1 MTAAAEPSTLRLRSL
16 AGNLQAAATKITP
29 TTLAVSALRPNPDQ
43 PRRIFEEE
51 KIANLAASI
60 AAQGVIEP
68 LVVRPTAVPGT
79 YEIVCGEC
87 RWRASQRAGLTT
99 VPVVVRE
106 ISDDDAFAQS
116 LVENLDREGMHP
128 ADEIRA
134 VASLAEK
141 CGGSEAARLLGK
153 TPDWISKRR
162 KIASATALADFVAS
176 GACTDVETLVHL
188 ARLAEE
194 DAGAAEAV
202 IAAHKPG
209 GRLRE
214 AIRDARSATSEPEP
228 APSPSSP
235 ASPDRKRRPTKTASV
250 LRIDSVSFRD
260 GLFVLRAASESYQL
274 KLSKTARAQLAKL
287 L

>member
-1 MTAAAEPSTLRLRSL
+1 MTAAAELSTLRLRSL

-29 TTLAVSALRPNPDQ
+29 TTLALSALRPKPDQ
-43 PRRIFEEE
+43 PRRIFEED

-68 LVVRPTAVPGT
+68 LVVRPTDVAGT

-87 RWRASQRAGLTT
+87 RWRASQLAGLTT

-106 ISDDDAFAQS
+106 LSDDDAFAQS
-116 LVENLDREGMHP
+116 LNENLDREGMHP

-134 VASLAEK
+134 VAELAQR

-153 TPDWISKRR
+153 TPDWVSKRR
-162 KIASATALADFVAS
+162 KIASAATLKDFVAS
-176 GACTDVETLVHL
+176 GACSDVETLVHL
-188 ARLAEE
+188 ARLADE

-209 GRLRE
+209 GHLRE
-214 AIRDARSATSEPEP
+214 AIRDARAAAAAEPET
-228 APSPSSP
+228 APSP
-235 ASPDRKRRPTKTASV
+235 PDRKRRNLTAPAAV
-250 LRIDSVSFRD
+250 VRIDSVALRD
-260 GLFVLRAASESYQL
+260 GLLVLRTASESYQF
-274 KLSKTARAQLAKL
+274 KLSKTAKAQLAKL